1 MELSVTGI
9 QFQLAPDE
17 RDKDKRVKVVE
28 EFLAGLRKGQEVM
41 LMTEPENPVDA
52 QAIAAYID
60 FKRIGYLGKE
70 NTEIAYPLLDENGLL
85 RTVFDHYDSHLTL
98 YVSVPIA
105 PQESGV
111 FCQRKRTLP
120 ESPLGMSLRL
130 AFSEQESQLQLI
142 VKCLIGLEVCKE
154 NLPEILRLAKLFCS
168 TMCLSVCHEDA
179 VWISSID
186 KMLDKICLSRDELGL
201 EAEEAAEFARLYNK
215 VHEAAGDLHC
225 TGEHMPEQIFTQHL
239 DRIRGDEHILKL
251 FYRQYCDI
259 FLDGKDFSEADP
271 ELVKAE
277 RERLLGWLKSMSW
290 SELRNPD
297 NLRLMGYRVNY
308 LRLSRLELYD
318 LYSVLL
324 LIERLNPSS
333 QKATANSILMS
344 EQAMVYWKRLKEH
357 GFVDA
362 EFKLQKSTTR
372 QQAMLIAEIFAE
384 TLGISSKWSTFE
396 RFWGIKNLAQEKYH
410 FQEIGIVSSR
420 EKELFSIFKE

>member
-1 MELSVTGI
+1 MILTVTAI
-9 QFQLAPDE
+9 QFQLAPE
-17 RDKDKRVKVVE
+17 EPVKDKRVKVVE

-41 LMTEPENPVDA
+41 LTAEPENPVDA

-60 FKRIGYLGKE
+60 FKRIGYLSKE
-70 NTEIAYPLLDENGLL
+70 NTETAYPLLDEDGLCKA
-85 RTVFDHYDSHLTL
+85 TIDHHDNHLTL
-98 YVSVPIA
+98 YVNASCNPRETIA
-105 PQESGV
+105 FV
-111 FCQRKRTLP
+111 LRKRTLP
-120 ESPLGMSLRL
+120 ESPLGMSFRL
-130 AFSEQESQLQLI
+130 GFTELESRQQLI
-142 VKCLIGLEVCKE
+142 MKCLAKLEVSKE
-154 NLPEILRLAKLFCS
+154 NLPEILKLTRQFCS
-168 TMCLSVCHEDA
+168 TMCLSVCREDA
-179 VWISSID
+179 LWIGSID

-225 TGEHMPEQIFTQHL
+225 THEHMPEQIFTQHL
-239 DRIRGDEHILKL
+239 DRIRSDKHITEF
-251 FYRQYCDI
+251 FYRQYCDM
-259 FLDGKDFSEADP
+259 FLDGKDFSEADQ
-271 ELVKAE
+271 ELVKVE
-277 RERLLGWLKSMSW
+277 RERLLGWLKGMSW

-333 QKATANSILMS
+333 QKTTANSILMS